1 MADAFVNLTDEQ
13 IGILINSKNLIER
26 SND

>member
-1 MADAFVNLTDEQ
+1 MADAFLNLTDEQ
-13 IGILINSKNLIER
+13 IGILINSKNLIEL